1 MSKYNPAYSDSG
13 EHTKN
18 PMKSDE
24 KYYAQVVNANVRF
37 CFCFFFL
44 CYNTLIGSLWLVIL
58 QIKKYN
64 DNSFSYQFYISFN
77 CFFHLWQKRKN
88 KSMKTYISI
97 RQFLYASK

>member
-13 EHTKN
+13 ENTKD

-37 CFCFFFL
+37 LSVFL
-44 CYNTLIGSLWLVIL
+44 CYNTLISSLWLEIL
-58 QIKKYN
+58 QIIKYN

-77 CFFHLWQKRKN
+77 CFFFHLWQK
-88 KSMKTYISI
+88 KTARIN
-97 RQFLYASK
+97 Q